1 MVCRTQCQDP
11 SNRIYSTLAT
21 VDREP
26 VVPITPDSLQSS
38 LDAARDILRRGSGM
52 GLVWHSQGLCAVIDA
67 RELAED
73 DIDDLRSDV
82 WRLVLMPEAP
92 VCTGYRDGSKI
103 FDFINA
109 QMEGF

>member
-11 SNRIYSTLAT
+11 SDRIYSTLAT

-52 GLVWHSQGLCAVIDA
+52 GLVWHRQGLCALIDA

-82 WRLVLMPEAP
+82 WRLVLMPEARWS
-92 VCTGYRDGSKI
+92 VCTGYRDDS
-103 FDFINA
+103 
-109 QMEGF
+109 